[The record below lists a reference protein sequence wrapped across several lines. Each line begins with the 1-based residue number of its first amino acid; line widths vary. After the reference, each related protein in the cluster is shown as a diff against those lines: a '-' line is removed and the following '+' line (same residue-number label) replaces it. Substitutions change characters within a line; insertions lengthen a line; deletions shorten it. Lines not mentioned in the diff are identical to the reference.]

1 MPAVRYHQQNGP
13 WLGEPQAA
21 KAATGTLVEILPCSS
36 SCKAAAP
43 LNRMKSPL
51 PLWADVRK
59 LREHSSS
66 LRQFVKRTATTQ
78 TDGCKLVTPETSRCF
93 LGDTWIL
100 CRSQEQPGPCWLPAA
115 TPLSPHPV
123 PSPALPEHLCP
134 HPRCSQPGDSEKQN
148 LPLKVTSTGDGHASM
163 PGWLLMPCFPQP
175 ISIPCDQAGAG
186 LMHPG

>member
-78 TDGCKLVTPETSRCF
+78 TDGCKLVTPETSRCS
-93 LGDTWIL
+93 LGTPGSCAGAKNSLDPAGSLLLHPCHLIL
-100 CRSQEQPGPCWLPAA
+100 
-115 TPLSPHPV
+115 
-123 PSPALPEHLCP
+123 SPALLCQSTCAP
-134 HPRCSQPGDSEKQN
+134 ILAAPN
-148 LPLKVTSTGDGHASM
+148 LGIVKSK
-163 PGWLLMPCFPQP
+163 
-175 ISIPCDQAGAG
+175 IS
-186 LMHPG
+186 LSR